1 MGDFGA
7 FEVAAASGAGS
18 VGFFAVAALVA
29 AFLAFFV
36 LVWSAAFQ
44 ASELV
49 LAISGG
55 VPGLLAVEALEYC
68 HGRFDGELV
77 VPNSDSVAQ
86 EVAERIFAVGCGC
99 DESGGLVCLGHFPCC
114 VEDVLFGKLPLG

>member
-77 VPNSDSVAQ
+77 VPNSDSVSQ

-99 DESGGLVCLGHFPCC
+99 DESGGLV
-114 VEDVLFGKLPLG
+114 